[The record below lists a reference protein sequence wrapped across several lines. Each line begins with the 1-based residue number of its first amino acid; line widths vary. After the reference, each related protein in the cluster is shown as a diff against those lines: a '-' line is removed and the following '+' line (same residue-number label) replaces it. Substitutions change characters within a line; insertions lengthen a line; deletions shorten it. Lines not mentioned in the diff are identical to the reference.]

1 MPSSVHWLL
10 NGRARTE
17 RFSYDSIIT
26 MRCYSTL
33 SELNL
38 VA

>member
-1 MPSSVHWLL
+1 MPSSVRWLL

-17 RFSYDSIIT
+17 RFSYESMVT
-26 MRCYSTL
+26 MRCYSVL

-38 VA
+38 VG